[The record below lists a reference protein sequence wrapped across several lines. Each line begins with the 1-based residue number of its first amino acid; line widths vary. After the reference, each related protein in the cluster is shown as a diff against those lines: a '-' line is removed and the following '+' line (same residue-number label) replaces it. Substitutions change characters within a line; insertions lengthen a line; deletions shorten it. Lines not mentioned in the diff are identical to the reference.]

1 MDNSG
6 AIKKSAIKY
15 VRAPLLSFLFGW
27 KTSFEG

>member
-6 AIKKSAIKY
+6 AIKKNVIKY
-15 VRAPLLSFLFGW
+15 AGASLLSFLFGW